1 MTGGYHKL
9 EQDSLGDSLT
19 LESLVMMNEVRN
31 FSRPVNISLS
41 DLSEAS
47 LWLPW
52 LPVDGFHALSDAPG
66 HGPGP
71 AGEHANL
78 TDVAVLL
85 LHELQEGRHVR
96 PTKVVDR
103 LQSGEHRPEGNTK

>member
-52 LPVDGFHALSDAPG
+52 LPVDGLHALSDAPG

-78 TDVAVLL
+78 ADVAVLL

-103 LQSGEHRPEGNTK
+103 LQSGEHRPGGKTR